1 MSHVPTNVGTVYDA
15 NGNTNTIKVVN
26 FGTTVYT
33 GPVDVSLTLARIRAL
48 KCETQEAN
56 DGGFFNP
63 TGTEVPQVIRHP
75 ENANYYMEFVVWY
88 AINTNAWTYDT
99 GNLPYPGV
107 TWPGPMRLLIG
118 AGGEVYFTG
127 DHYVTAQWVNPPPQ
141 LGVSPSTGLTSS
153 GNVGGPF
160 SPSSQVYALT
170 NSGFTAFNWTATKNV
185 NWLTVS
191 PSSGT
196 LAAGAVANVTLSINA
211 NATNLTANSYSATVG
226 FTNTA
231 NDVGDTTRTVSLT
244 VNAAPSGTLVV
255 TPLLGLTSSGSVGGP
270 FNPSSQVYA
279 LTNSGGASLNWT
291 ASNTANWLSLSP
303 VSGTLAAGAATTVT
317 VSINANATNLSANSY
332 SDTVG
337 FTNTTNGAGNTT
349 RPASLTVTNV
359 VSIPFQSWQ
368 NFYWATGASDP
379 NAAPDL
385 DPYGKGISNTNQF
398 LAGFNPTNTTAYPQ
412 IISIAVTGD
421 NVNVTYLGSNGDTN
435 YPGGPTKRTNVLE
448 FTTGALDG
456 SVSNNFTSTGQTNIL
471 SDGNG
476 SGIVTN
482 MVDGGGATNIPSRYY
497 RVRILA
503 P

>member
-1 MSHVPTNVGTVYDA
+1 VLAIALAVLSARSTQATVYSFGTFAAHNPGSVTAAMSHVPTNVGTVYDA

-48 KCETQEAN
+48 KCETQESN
-56 DGGFFNP
+56 DGGFFTP

-141 LGVSPSTGLTSS
+141 LGVSPSSGLTSS

-160 SPSSQVYALT
+160 SPSNQVYALT
-170 NSGFTAFNWTATKNV
+170 NSGFTAFNWTATKDV

-196 LAAGAVANVTLSINA
+196 LATGAVASVTVSINS
-211 NATNLTANSYSATVG
+211 NATNLTANSYSGTIG

-231 NDVGDTTRTVSLT
+231 NDVGDTTRSVS
-244 VNAAPSGTLVV
+244 LVV
-255 TPLLGLTSSGSVGGP
+255 TS
-270 FNPSSQVYA
+270 
-279 LTNSGGASLNWT
+279 
-291 ASNTANWLSLSP
+291 
-303 VSGTLAAGAATTVT
+303 T
-317 VSINANATNLSANSY
+317 VSN
-332 SDTVG
+332 
-337 FTNTTNGAGNTT
+337 
-349 RPASLTVTNV
+349 
-359 VSIPFQSWQ
+359 PFQSWQ
-368 NFYWATGASDP
+368 NSYWAGGASDP

-398 LAGFNPTNTTAYPQ
+398 LAGFNPTNTAAYPQ
-412 IISIAVTGD
+412 IINIAIIGND
-421 NVNVTYLGSNGDTN
+421 VNVTYLGANGDTS
-435 YPGGPTKRTNVLE
+435 YPGGPTTRTNVLE
-448 FTTGALDG
+448 FTSGDANG
-456 SVSNNFTSTGQTNIL
+456 SESNNFTSTDQTNIL
-471 SDGNG
+471 SGGDG

-482 MVDGGGATNIPSRYY
+482 MLDVGGATNTPSRYY
-497 RVRILA
+497 RVRILV